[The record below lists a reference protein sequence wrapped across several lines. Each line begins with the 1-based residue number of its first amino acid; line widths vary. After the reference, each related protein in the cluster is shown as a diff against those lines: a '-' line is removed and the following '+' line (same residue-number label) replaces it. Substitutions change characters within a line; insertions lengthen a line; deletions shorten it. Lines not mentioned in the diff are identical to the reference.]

1 MKTYSVASER
11 LGARDS
17 RKVGNN
23 TYLQRRGEGVIALRL
38 HATDVVTWY
47 DNGRTVLNS
56 GGWRTVTTKARINEW
71 APAYIVQR
79 GGVWYVDGGA
89 TVYAD
94 GMTVDETGAVLAGA
108 GAATTKADKAN
119 KTRIKAY
126 AQACADAVPM
136 EAPSEGDCWFC
147 LFPMP
152 GVDHLDSHMSE
163 AYIVPSLV
171 LRALRAAG
179 NTDTVIAGAFQD
191 AGGFFTEVARERTRS
206 GVTRYM
212 QRAYGF
218 AG

>member
-1 MKTYSVASER
+1 MN
-11 LGARDS
+11 D
-17 RKVGNN
+17 
-23 TYLQRRGEGVIALRL
+23 
-38 HATDVVTWY
+38 
-47 DNGRTVLNS
+47 
-56 GGWRTVTTKARINEW
+56 W
-71 APAYIVQR
+71 APAHIVQR

-108 GAATTKADKAN
+108 GAATPKTDKAV
-119 KTRIKAY
+119 KARIKAY

-136 EAPSEGDCWFC
+136 EAPSGGDCWYCYIGIGNFKQHARRYYGIAEEAAR
-147 LFPMP
+147 PT
-152 GVDHLDSHMSE
+152 DTEHLDSHMSE